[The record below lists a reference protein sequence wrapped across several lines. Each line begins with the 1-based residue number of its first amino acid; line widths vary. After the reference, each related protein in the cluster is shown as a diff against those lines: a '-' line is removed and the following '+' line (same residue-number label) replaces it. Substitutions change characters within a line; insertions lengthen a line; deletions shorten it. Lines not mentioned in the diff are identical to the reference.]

1 MIFAI
6 DDDQSS
12 QVYCDNCTE
21 ALVKKPDDGVWGCQ
35 KIVNIFTFSLHN
47 FISLAFYFLNKIFTS
62 KSIFPHKKNIFIFFI
77 RSKKGQKPPLNVSRI
92 TKRKK
97 YIKIYFFSLI
107 RDASCVFIPQ
117 NKKYKY

>member
-1 MIFAI
+1 MIFVSHFMI
-6 DDDQSS
+6 LYNSLE
-12 QVYCDNCTE
+12 YFY
-21 ALVKKPDDGVWGCQ
+21 LHMLRIPQ